1 MIADKSRRRVA
12 VVFQLRRIVERQL
25 YRNAD
30 TYCRFPSPCK
40 PHKADTH
47 QVARVAPNQCIV
59 VIVVSSYTMITRFPQ
74 AVQSNAQVLTVHLPF
89 PLLLRSREWMTA
101 HFPAKRVANLGND
114 LDLRGVIIF
123 GIFELIDRMLVINR
137 VGGKMY
143 QITRII
149 AE

>member
-1 MIADKSRRRVA
+1 
-12 VVFQLRRIVERQL
+12 
-25 YRNAD
+25 
-30 TYCRFPSPCK
+30 
-40 PHKADTH
+40 
-47 QVARVAPNQCIV
+47 
-59 VIVVSSYTMITRFPQ
+59 
-74 AVQSNAQVLTVHLPF
+74 
-89 PLLLRSREWMTA
+89 MTA